1 MTTYCSNPRCDNR
14 CGRKPPDNLTEGVYC
29 WADFC
34 EPPPFVCLV
43 SVPVSEEDEAEPDE
57 PTDSELA
64 DMPDLPPLPDTHDTG
79 GSD

>member
-14 CGRKPPDNLTEGVYC
+14 CGRKPPDNLTGGTYS

-34 EPPPFVCLV
+34 EPPSFICLGV
-43 SVPVSEEDEAEPDE
+43 ADEDEADPDE

-64 DMPDLPPLPDTHDTG
+64 EMPDLPPLPESHDVG

>member
-14 CGRKPPDNLTEGVYC
+14 CGRKPPDNLTGGTYS

-34 EPPPFVCLV
+34 SPTR
-43 SVPVSEEDEAEPDE
+43 VPVADEDEADPDE

-64 DMPDLPPLPDTHDTG
+64 DLPPLPESHDVG